1 VVKGDLKKLL
11 LEFYVNGKIPKEMLS
26 YFITLILK
34 VPNPHSIFEFRPI
47 SLLGNLY
54 KIVAKML
61 ATRLGTVMDKII
73 SKNQSAFI
81 KGRLLVDGVLM
92 VNEVV
97 DLAKTAK
104 QKCMIFKVDFEKA
117 YDSVNWKFLVYML
130 KKFEFAEKWI
140 RWVEA
145 CVCARNLSV
154 LVNGSPTREVKI
166 ERGLKQGDPLAP
178 FLFLLVVEG
187 LSLLMSR
194 AVSLGYFKPF
204 DIKNSGIVVSH
215 LQYADDTLFIGEA
228 CVENLWCVKAILR
241 CFELMS
247 GLKINFAK
255 SMIFGVV
262 PDEPFMRVA
271 SKFLNCKVGKFPFIY
286 LGLSVGANPRKES
299 TWEPVIEVLQRRLH
313 SWQNRFV
320 SLGGR
325 VILINSVLAAIPLF
339 YLSFFKMPTKVW
351 RKIVMIR

>member
-1 VVKGDLKKLL
+1 
-11 LEFYVNGKIPKEMLS
+11 
-26 YFITLILK
+26 
-34 VPNPHSIFEFRPI
+34 
-47 SLLGNLY
+47 
-54 KIVAKML
+54 
-61 ATRLGTVMDKII
+61 
-73 SKNQSAFI
+73 
-81 KGRLLVDGVLM
+81 

-104 QKCMIFKVDFEKA
+104 QKCMIFKVNFEKA

-241 CFELMS
+241 CFELML

-286 LGLSVGANPRKES
+286 LGLPVGANPRKES

-313 SWQNRFV
+313 S
-320 SLGGR
+320 
-325 VILINSVLAAIPLF
+325 
-339 YLSFFKMPTKVW
+339 
-351 RKIVMIR
+351 